1 MISLAETEIYL
12 IRHGETTLTNAKQ
25 YVGSS
30 DIPLSE
36 QGKAQAR
43 QLAEKLRAAQFDAC
57 YCSPLGR
64 CRDTAQ
70 IVAAPHQLDP
80 LPIPALREIDYGAWE
95 LMTVPQMQARAPELY
110 EAWERDP
117 SSVAA
122 PGGESGD
129 DVLARIRPAFE
140 RLAAAHLGQR
150 ILIVAHRTV
159 NRIWLCHLLGYPI
172 AAYRS
177 RVGQDLTALNILRY
191 VCRHD
196 DSPAFSVVSMNDTSH
211 LR

>member
-95 LMTVPQMQARAPELY
+95 LMTVPQMQARAPELLP
-110 EAWERDP
+110 ACRF
-117 SSVAA
+117 ALA
-122 PGGESGD
+122 
-129 DVLARIRPAFE
+129 ARILCGFEEGVNMSKTLPAGETPAGF
-140 RLAAAHLGQR
+140 A
-150 ILIVAHRTV
+150 
-159 NRIWLCHLLGYPI
+159 NRNP
-172 AAYRS
+172 
-177 RVGQDLTALNILRY
+177 
-191 VCRHD
+191 
-196 DSPAFSVVSMNDTSH
+196 PA
-211 LR
+211 